1 MMIVGEDVAVL
12 DTSTAVRSPRQ
23 RTRRIW
29 TWVRLLGGLGILG
42 LLVWRVGTGP
52 FLFGIRA
59 VDATA
64 LLAALAVGVVVTVGC
79 AWRWSVIAAGLGV
92 RLPLREA
99 VASYYRSQFLN
110 TTLPGGILGDVH
122 RATRHGLEIGDVGLG
137 VRAAVLDRVAG
148 QVVQVAITVVV
159 LAVLPSPAR
168 PYLPAAAAALVVAGL
183 AVAALVRTGDSMR
196 GRWARVVRGL
206 GDDLRGGLVAD
217 GNWARVGAASALV
230 LAGNVATFLIGAR
243 AAGVTAPLTVLLPL
257 VLLVLLATAV
267 PLNIAGWGP
276 REGASAWAFAATGLS
291 AQWGLATA
299 VTCGILVF
307 VASLPGLVV
316 LLHAWLRRPS

>member
-1 MMIVGEDVAVL
+1 VVLPSVMGVGEDVAVL
-12 DTSTAVRSPRQ
+12 DTSTAVRPPRV

-29 TWVRLLGGLGILG
+29 TWVRLLGGLGIMG

-52 FLFGIRA
+52 FLHGIRA

-64 LLAALAVGVVVTVGC
+64 LLAAFAVGVVVTVGC

-92 RLPLREA
+92 RLPLPEA
-99 VASYYRSQFLN
+99 VGSYYRSQFLN

-122 RATRHGLEIGDVGLG
+122 RATRHGLAIGDVGLG

-148 QVVQVAITVVV
+148 QAVQIAITVVV
-159 LAVLPSPAR
+159 LAVFPSPVR
-168 PYLPAAAAALVVAGL
+168 PYLPAVAAALVLAGLAAAALVRAS
-183 AVAALVRTGDSMR
+183 DSKG
-196 GRWARVVRGL
+196 GRWAL
-206 GDDLRGGLVAD
+206 GDEVRGGLIAH
-217 GNWARVGAASALV
+217 GNWVRVGAASTLV
-230 LAGNVATFLIGAR
+230 LAGNATTFLIAAR

-257 VLLVLLATAV
+257 VFLVLLATAV
-267 PLNIAGWGP
+267 PLNVAGWGP
-276 REGASAWAFAATGLS
+276 REGAAAWAFAATGLS

-307 VASLPGLVV
+307 VASLPGLGV
-316 LLHAWLRRPS
+316 LLHGWLRRPT